1 MAADPYE
8 IFNRMIAAQERTNEL
23 LEILIDALVGE
34 DEESELAPRYM
45 DEPVQE
51 G

>member
-1 MAADPYE
+1 
-8 IFNRMIAAQERTNEL
+8 MIDAQERTNEL

-34 DEESELAPRYM
+34 EEDFESLPRYM
-45 DEPVQE
+45 DEPIQE